1 MEGQMADD
9 KNDTKQ
15 VTMFPGMIY
24 HAQDELQKRTGNCLN
39 SRDMAFFIKEALEYG
54 GYKITWII

>member
-1 MEGQMADD
+1 MADD